1 MAHVPRHL
9 SRSIANHRPYVPGK
23 QPEIG
28 EETVKLNTNENPYPP
43 SPEIKNAI
51 LGELESLRLYPN
63 SPSNE
68 LRECISELH
77 GLSAEQVIVG
87 NGSDDLLNL
96 CTRCFSDD
104 KLKVG
109 MLDPSYSLYEVVAS
123 LQGSSLIRIPFAD
136 DAFSVPPETVIGS
149 GANLFFITSP
159 HAPSGREYSADCFR
173 QILKEFEGIVVIDEA
188 YADFAEQNALGL
200 LDEFSNLIITR
211 TLSKSYSLAGLR
223 VGYALSSPDIVSIL
237 DQAREVYNVDRL
249 AQAAAL
255 ASLRDRSYF
264 KQTRDSILNER
275 KKFASHLD
283 EWGWKTCA
291 SGANF
296 LFTRPVD
303 SKGVTGREVATDL
316 YDYLTSKNVLTRYFP
331 QHELTSSYL
340 RISIGNAGDM
350 NILLETIIEWKTQEQ
365 L

>member
-1 MAHVPRHL
+1 MAHGPRHL

-68 LRECISELH
+68 LRECISGLH

-104 KLKVG
+104 NLKVG

-123 LQGSSLIRIPFAD
+123 LQGSTLIRIPFAD
-136 DAFSVPPETVIGS
+136 DAFSVDPEAVIDS

-159 HAPSGREYSADCFR
+159 HAPSGREYPVDCFR

-211 TLSKSYSLAGLR
+211 TMSKSYSLAGLR
-223 VGYALSSPDIVSIL
+223 VGYALASPDLVSIL

-264 KQTRDSILNER
+264 EQTRDSILKER

-283 EWGWKTCA
+283 EWGWKTCP

-303 SKGVTGREVATDL
+303 SKGGTGREVATDL
-316 YDYLTSKNVLTRYFP
+316 YDYLTSKNVLIRYFP

-340 RISIGNAGDM
+340 RISIGNAADM

>member
-1 MAHVPRHL
+1 MAHGPRHI
-9 SRSIANHRPYVPGK
+9 SRSITNHRPYVPGK

-28 EETVKLNTNENPYPP
+28 EQTVKLNTNENPYPP

-51 LGELESLRLYPN
+51 LGELEFLRLYPN
-63 SPSNE
+63 SHSNE
-68 LRECISELH
+68 LRESISRLH

-104 KLKVG
+104 NLKVG

-136 DAFSVPPETVIGS
+136 DTFPVTPETVIDS

-159 HAPSGREYSADCFR
+159 HAPSGREYSVDCFR
-173 QILKEFEGIVVIDEA
+173 QILKEFEGILVIDEA
-188 YADFAEQNALGL
+188 YADFAEQNALDL

-223 VGYALSSPDIVSIL
+223 VGYALASPDLVSIL

-264 KQTRDSILNER
+264 EQTCDSILKER

-283 EWGWKTCA
+283 DWGWKTCP

-316 YDYLTSKNVLTRYFP
+316 YDYLTSKNVLIRYFP

-340 RISIGNAGDM
+340 RISIGNPGDM